1 MRDKYFKA
9 VLTNI
14 DDNLNI
20 PIVCKIYNFNSL
32 YFAQEIVTGAV
43 FPIIYSNNL
52 IAIDKETNIPIRENF
67 LSELS
72 LVLPKCLMQNH
83 RRNIEEK
90 DFFDIR
96 THAFEE
102 ERYRKFIELTV
113 RLDEYSIDN
122 VKKGYDYIKLND
134 FGFDPKK
141 YISEMDNDYEY
152 KKAIWQAKINNDK
165 IFENIGYFIA
175 KARQEDANM
184 KGIHT
189 EISTGSHLKENTYKP
204 NIDVSKI
211 SKYGYDLANKDEFV
225 ELIERDEEIKQIIK
239 SACIKNSSILLIGE
253 SGSGKTAIVEEIAR
267 LTRTD
272 NKFLNGKTIFSL
284 NSNSLVSGAMY
295 RGSFEKNLEEVINF
309 CKNHKK
315 EIILFI
321 DEIHTLKGLGT
332 THEFA
337 NDAMNILKPFISDGT
352 ITIIGATTKAEYEK
366 YLTEDE
372 AFLRRFEKIN
382 INILDKEK
390 IVDILI
396 NFNKK
401 LEEKYNIKFNTDSE
415 TLREIF
421 NLIVELTDTKHQR
434 IVGDIAITNPTLCK
448 YLLEDAYA
456 ECIYDGKEEVT
467 IEELAKAIRNCDKV
481 SPSKKEELADLI
493 LDEYKDISF
502 EDNDTIKKDN
512 EIIKLSFN

>member
-9 VLTNI
+9 ALTNI

-52 IAIDKETNIPIRENF
+52 IAIDEETNILVRENF

-83 RRNIEEK
+83 RRNIKEK

-96 THAFEE
+96 THTFEE
-102 ERYRKFIELTV
+102 EKYRKYIELTA
-113 RLDEYSIDN
+113 RLDRYSIDN
-122 VKKGYDYIKLND
+122 IKKGYDYVSLD
-134 FGFDPKK
+134 EYGFDPKK

-152 KKAIWQAKINNDK
+152 KKAIYQAKINNDK
-165 IFENIGYFIA
+165 IFENIGFYFH
-175 KARQEDANM
+175 KVSQENI
-184 KGIHT
+184 KNSVINT
-189 EISTGSHLKENTYKP
+189 EISTGSDLKEKTYKP

-211 SKYGYDLANKDEFV
+211 SKYGYDLASKDEFV
-225 ELIERDEEIKQIIK
+225 ELIDRDDEIKQIIK
-239 SACIKNSSILLIGE
+239 NACIKNSSILLIGE

-272 NKFLNGKTIFSL
+272 NKFLNGKIIFSL
-284 NSNSLVSGAMY
+284 NSNSLLSGTMY
-295 RGSFEKNLEEVINF
+295 RGSFEKNIEEVINF
-309 CKNHKK
+309 CKNHKGQ
-315 EIILFI
+315 IILFI

-332 THEFA
+332 THEIP
-337 NDAMNILKPFISDGT
+337 NDAMNILKPFISDGSL
-352 ITIIGATTKAEYEK
+352 TIIGATTKAEYEK

-382 INILDKEK
+382 INVLDKK
-390 IVDILI
+390 TIVNILL

-401 LEEKYNIKFNTDSE
+401 LEEKYNIKFNIETDILKE
-415 TLREIF
+415 LF

-456 ECIYDGKEEVT
+456 ECIYEGKNEIT

-493 LDEYKDISF
+493 LDEYKGITF
-502 EDNDTIKKDN
+502 EDNETIKKDN